1 MNLSNSSLKD
11 RSSLLPLSVG
21 ALGVVFGDIGTSPLY
36 ALRESLSDEGQIAV
50 AEGNVYGVLSLM
62 FWSLIIVVTVKY
74 LLLVMRADNDGEGGI
89 LALVALVGG
98 DRGSRLFVL
107 AGLFGTALLYGDG
120 MITPAISVLSAVEGI
135 EVALPSVHRWVL
147 PIAAV
152 ILIGLFSVQHRG
164 TAAMGR
170 FFGPI
175 MILWF
180 LVLGLLGALE
190 IGREPAILQALN
202 PVYAIRFFVDN
213 GVQGFLTLGTVFL
226 VVTGGE
232 ALYADMGHFGR
243 LPIQIAWFSL
253 ALPALVL
260 NYLGQGALLLSDQT
274 TIESPFFLLAP
285 SWGQLP
291 LTVLATA
298 ATIIASQA
306 LITGA
311 FSLTVQAINL
321 NFLPRIRV
329 VQTSADQKGQ
339 VYIPAINWFLLVA
352 CLILV
357 FSFGSSARLAA
368 AYGVAVTITMVV
380 TTGLIAAVAVNH
392 WGWSKAKTAV
402 VVTPLLLVDLAFAA
416 ANLFKIPSGG
426 WFPLVIGVAGFVVF
440 TTWSAGRQLVAQ
452 RVERAGLSVSVFL
465 EDLSE
470 DSFSRH
476 IGTGVYLH
484 RTAGLVP
491 PALLANLRHNASL
504 HETVV
509 LLSVVTDDRPHVLP
523 AARDRSV
530 RHPLGFFE
538 LEMRYGFLDQ
548 PDLGSDLRDL
558 LIDGLTFDPDHTT
571 YFLGRERIGVIDD
584 PGMSSWREHLY
595 ALLSRNAADPSAHF
609 GLPIERS
616 VDIGTHLNL

>member
-1 MNLSNSSLKD
+1 
-11 RSSLLPLSVG
+11 
-21 ALGVVFGDIGTSPLY
+21 
-36 ALRESLSDEGQIAV
+36 
-50 AEGNVYGVLSLM
+50 
-62 FWSLIIVVTVKY
+62 
-74 LLLVMRADNDGEGGI
+74 
-89 LALVALVGG
+89 
-98 DRGSRLFVL
+98 
-107 AGLFGTALLYGDG
+107 
-120 MITPAISVLSAVEGI
+120 
-135 EVALPSVHRWVL
+135 
-147 PIAAV
+147 
-152 ILIGLFSVQHRG
+152 
-164 TAAMGR
+164 MGR

-180 LVLGLLGALE
+180 LVLGLLGGLE
-190 IGREPAILQALN
+190 IAREPAILQALN
-202 PVYAIRFFVDN
+202 PIYALRFFVDN
-213 GVQGFLTLGTVFL
+213 GTRGFLTLGTVFL

-260 NYLGQGALLLSDQT
+260 NYLGQGALLLSDQAA
-274 TIESPFFLLAP
+274 IESPFFLLAP

-352 CLILV
+352 CLVLV

-392 WGWSKAKTAV
+392 WGWSTVRTAF

-440 TTWSAGRQLVAQ
+440 TTWNAGRHLVAQ

-465 EDLSE
+465 KDLSE
-470 DSFSRH
+470 TSFSRH
-476 IGTGVYLH
+476 PGTGVYLH

-504 HETVV
+504 HDTVV
-509 LLSVVTDDRPHVLP
+509 LLSVVTDERPHVLP
-523 AARDRSV
+523 AARDQVS
-530 RHPLGFFE
+530 RHSLGFFE

-548 PDLGSDLRDL
+548 PDLGSDLGDL

-571 YFLGRERIGVIDD
+571 YFLGRERIGVIND

-595 ALLSRNAADPSAHF
+595 AFLSRNAADPSAHF